1 MSTRKNPH
9 AVALGRKGGEASM
22 KGRTAKEREEFARQ
36 GGKVGG
42 RARAKTL
49 TKAKRAEI
57 ARKAAAVRWGKK
69 G

>member
-1 MSTRKNPH
+1 
-9 AVALGRKGGEASM
+9 M